1 MNDVTHPKTADE
13 VAYEIEAA
21 GRKAIALQANVSR
34 AAEVQRIYA
43 IGLGTIRTPGETSR
57 CDTPTAYAS
66 LTTLPLETRRRAR
79 RHCPGCHLTRLRS
92 RGQVTGATLFV
103 DGGMTLYSKFA
114 TGG

>member
-43 IGLGTIRTPGETSR
+43 IGLGTIRTPAKPAAAIRPRPTPASR
-57 CDTPTAYAS
+57 PSRSKRDA
-66 LTTLPLETRRRAR
+66 E
-79 RHCPGCHLTRLRS
+79 PGDIA
-92 RGQVTGATLFV
+92 QAAT
-103 DGGMTLYSKFA
+103 
-114 TGG
+114 